1 MTSQNMIALVKQFFR
16 TWPISNAVTFGSND
30 HSNPHRVSKWCCAI
44 SGSISRMNR
53 AIAFDIS
60 LKPTKYPPPL
70 PNLPLWFCCPEPS
83 APLQRQ
89 FSGKLKQASMV
100 GSLLIAV
107 QEFASSNIEM
117 FLRYPSASFGRHSHS

>member
-1 MTSQNMIALVKQFFR
+1 MITAIL
-16 TWPISNAVTFGSND
+16 I
-30 HSNPHRVSKWCCAI
+30 VSA
-44 SGSISRMNR
+44 SGVVLFQVRSREMNR

-60 LKPTKYPPPL
+60 LKPTKHPPPL

-83 APLQRQ
+83 ALLQRQ

-117 FLRYPSASFGRHSHS
+117 FLRSPSASFGRHSHS